1 MKLDDEKIK
10 EIIDIQEKL
19 HLTIGRKRKKLA
31 LGVYPMEKIKFPIS
45 YEALEPDKIRFTP
58 LEFDKE
64 LSGLEILQ
72 RHPAGK
78 DYAHLLKG
86 KAKFP
91 VFKDAEG
98 KILSMPPIIN
108 SESTGRVTK
117 ETKDIFVE
125 CSGFD
130 ENILEK
136 CLNIIVTTLI
146 DMGGN
151 AYQLEIKS
159 RINKLTP
166 NFKPEKMKINL
177 GKADVLLGLN
187 LKEKEMK
194 ECLEKMGYNYSK
206 GEVEIPSWRIDVLHE
221 VDLIEDIAISY
232 GYEKF
237 EPEIPEISNIGK
249 IYSNEIIKE
258 KISEILTGIELI
270 ETSNYHLTTKEE
282 QFSNMGIP
290 EKEEKGYVQ
299 ILNSK
304 TEYNILRKNLS
315 SYILKTFSRN
325 IDNEYPQKIFEI
337 GKIFEQ
343 NFKGDI
349 EEKEFLAIGISPGN
363 FTEMKQI
370 LEYFAKML
378 NLKFEIKESEKENDF
393 LIE

>member
-1 MKLDDEKIK
+1 
-10 EIIDIQEKL
+10 
-19 HLTIGRKRKKLA
+19 
-31 LGVYPMEKIKFPIS
+31 
-45 YEALEPDKIRFTP
+45 
-58 LEFDKE
+58 
-64 LSGLEILQ
+64 
-72 RHPAGK
+72 
-78 DYAHLLKG
+78 
-86 KAKFP
+86 
-91 VFKDAEG
+91 
-98 KILSMPPIIN
+98 
-108 SESTGRVTK
+108 
-117 ETKDIFVE
+117 
-125 CSGFD
+125 
-130 ENILEK
+130 
-136 CLNIIVTTLI
+136 
-146 DMGGN
+146 
-151 AYQLEIKS
+151 
-159 RINKLTP
+159 
-166 NFKPEKMKINL
+166 
-177 GKADVLLGLN
+177 
-187 LKEKEMK
+187 MK

-393 LIE
+393 LIEGRTAEIFLEKTLIGKFGEVHPKILKNWKIKMPVSLLEINLKEIFKKFN